1 MNPEVTKTR
10 KKKKRRTRFLFLLG
24 LVLCAYPLISSI
36 YERQHQ
42 QSAVATY
49 QKEIEKIDT
58 NKLDQELADAKK
70 YNEMLWQLHGIVV
83 DSIQEDVLSES
94 NYNSLLNF
102 SSSLYGM
109 MGTLSIPKISVN
121 LPIYHG
127 TSDEVLNNGVGHLQ
141 ESSLPIGGEN
151 THCILT
157 GHRGLPNSKLFTRLD
172 ELDKGDLFFLEVCNQ
187 KLAYQVKEIT
197 VIEPED
203 VENLQIQEGKDLVSL
218 VTCTPYGIN
227 THRLVV
233 TGERIEYKESTAK
246 NVKAELM
253 SFRELFF
260 TALPFLFIG
269 YAAFQ
274 IVKSRRKMKRETKQ
288 ILQDEED

>member
-1 MNPEVTKTR
+1 MNPEATKTR
-10 KKKKRRTRFLFLLG
+10 KKKKSRTRFLFLLG

-42 QSAVATY
+42 QSAVSTY
-49 QKEIEKIDT
+49 QKEIEKMDT

-102 SSSLYGM
+102 SSSSYGM

-203 VENLQIQEGKDLVSL
+203 VENLRIQEGKDLVSL

-233 TGERIEYKESTAK
+233 TGERIEYKESTEK

>member
-58 NKLDQELADAKK
+58 NELDQELADAKK

-127 TSDEVLNNGVGHLQ
+127 TSD
-141 ESSLPIGGEN
+141 
-151 THCILT
+151 
-157 GHRGLPNSKLFTRLD
+157 
-172 ELDKGDLFFLEVCNQ
+172 
-187 KLAYQVKEIT
+187 
-197 VIEPED
+197 
-203 VENLQIQEGKDLVSL
+203 
-218 VTCTPYGIN
+218 
-227 THRLVV
+227 RLVV

-246 NVKAELM
+246 NVKPELM

>member
-58 NKLDQELADAKK
+58 NELDQELADAKK

-203 VENLQIQEGKDLVSL
+203 VENLQIQEGKDLV
-218 VTCTPYGIN
+218 
-227 THRLVV
+227 
-233 TGERIEYKESTAK
+233 
-246 NVKAELM
+246 
-253 SFRELFF
+253 
-260 TALPFLFIG
+260 FL
-269 YAAFQ
+269 
-274 IVKSRRKMKRETKQ
+274 SSKRVI
-288 ILQDEED
+288 ILL

>member
-58 NKLDQELADAKK
+58 NELDQELADAKK

-127 TSDEVLNNGVGHLQ
+127 TSDEVLNNGVGIYKKAVFR
-141 ESSLPIGGEN
+141 SAVRIRIVSLPVIEDFQTQSYLLGWMN
-151 THCILT
+151 LI
-157 GHRGLPNSKLFTRLD
+157 
-172 ELDKGDLFFLEVCNQ
+172 
-187 KLAYQVKEIT
+187 KEI
-197 VIEPED
+197 
-203 VENLQIQEGKDLVSL
+203 
-218 VTCTPYGIN
+218 
-227 THRLVV
+227 
-233 TGERIEYKESTAK
+233 
-246 NVKAELM
+246 
-253 SFRELFF
+253 FF
-260 TALPFLFIG
+260 
-269 YAAFQ
+269 
-274 IVKSRRKMKRETKQ
+274 S
-288 ILQDEED
+288 